1 VRRSRSGELVVDDE
15 SPVPSGGRPSVV
27 RTSHTAEEQYM
38 KRRLA
43 AIGTLAAATLALA
56 GCEVDGADVAPG
68 EETPVGTIATGDAGE
83 DTAGEE

>member
-1 VRRSRSGELVVDDE
+1 
-15 SPVPSGGRPSVV
+15 
-27 RTSHTAEEQYM
+27 M

-43 AIGTLAAATLALA
+43 AVGTLVAATLALA
-56 GCEVDGADVAPG
+56 GCQADGADVAP